1 MKLEEERIAKEK
13 KLSELISKL
22 PSGILVTFDGTDH
35 YKLTDEIYEQVCK
48 VTKLIPQRAI
58 MAAHFLN
65 YEAYELYTING
76 NKIDETYV
84 KWDKDKNKC
93 FAGYTVSG
101 NNRTKSKAE
110 KWIKERSAFA
120 AAFAAAPTIFPA
132 IPFPNTFSR
141 TSRGMTSPSPP
152 RASDLARS
160 ISVRVV
166 DSANGFKR
174 LSAASGPS
182 SVLSFVSSSR
192 RPARATTRD
201 ARRRARDD
209 DEDDDDDED
218 VARESVR
225 SVDMRD
231 GRGMMTTRAHS
242 FASFIHSM
250 PRAFVARALVARR
263 ASRRAM
269 EVLQFPARRDNYGFA
284 VRCPETNVVA
294 LVDAPSASAIERA
307 IERADWPS
315 PSVVLNTHWHEDHV
329 GANDALRER
338 WPELRVHAPAR
349 EREKIGRV
357 DVGVREGDVVR
368 VGALRCVVRETPGH
382 TLGHVVYHFEGEE
395 KVFVGDVMFAM
406 GCGRLFEGTA
416 EEMWTSMGK
425 LLAMPDETTVYCAHE
440 YTESNAMFALSVN
453 PSNEDLVKRAE
464 CVREARARGD
474 PTVPTT
480 IALERRTNPFCR
492 PDDEEIQRNV
502 GMVGSTDLASVLGA
516 IRKAK
521 DNF

>member
-1 MKLEEERIAKEK
+1 
-13 KLSELISKL
+13 
-22 PSGILVTFDGTDH
+22 
-35 YKLTDEIYEQVCK
+35 
-48 VTKLIPQRAI
+48 
-58 MAAHFLN
+58 
-65 YEAYELYTING
+65 
-76 NKIDETYV
+76 
-84 KWDKDKNKC
+84 
-93 FAGYTVSG
+93 
-101 NNRTKSKAE
+101 
-110 KWIKERSAFA
+110 
-120 AAFAAAPTIFPA
+120 
-132 IPFPNTFSR
+132 
-141 TSRGMTSPSPP
+141 
-152 RASDLARS
+152 
-160 ISVRVV
+160 
-166 DSANGFKR
+166 
-174 LSAASGPS
+174 
-182 SVLSFVSSSR
+182 
-192 RPARATTRD
+192 
-201 ARRRARDD
+201 
-209 DEDDDDDED
+209 
-218 VARESVR
+218 
-225 SVDMRD
+225 
-231 GRGMMTTRAHS
+231 
-242 FASFIHSM
+242 M
-250 PRAFVARALVARR
+250 PRAVVARALVARH

-294 LVDAPSASAIERA
+294 LVDTPSASAIERA
-307 IERADWPS
+307 IEGADWPS

-368 VGALRCVVRETPGH
+368 VGDLRCVVRETPGH

-502 GMVGSTDLASVLGA
+502 GMVGSTDLASVFGA

>member
-1 MKLEEERIAKEK
+1 
-13 KLSELISKL
+13 
-22 PSGILVTFDGTDH
+22 
-35 YKLTDEIYEQVCK
+35 
-48 VTKLIPQRAI
+48 
-58 MAAHFLN
+58 
-65 YEAYELYTING
+65 
-76 NKIDETYV
+76 
-84 KWDKDKNKC
+84 
-93 FAGYTVSG
+93 
-101 NNRTKSKAE
+101 
-110 KWIKERSAFA
+110 
-120 AAFAAAPTIFPA
+120 
-132 IPFPNTFSR
+132 
-141 TSRGMTSPSPP
+141 
-152 RASDLARS
+152 
-160 ISVRVV
+160 
-166 DSANGFKR
+166 
-174 LSAASGPS
+174 
-182 SVLSFVSSSR
+182 
-192 RPARATTRD
+192 
-201 ARRRARDD
+201 
-209 DEDDDDDED
+209 
-218 VARESVR
+218 
-225 SVDMRD
+225 
-231 GRGMMTTRAHS
+231 
-242 FASFIHSM
+242 M
-250 PRAFVARALVARR
+250 PRAVVARALVARH

-294 LVDAPSASAIERA
+294 LVDTPSASAIERA
-307 IERADWPS
+307 IQGADWPS

-382 TLGHVVYHFEGEE
+382 TLGHVVYHFEREE

-440 YTESNAMFALSVN
+440 YTESNATFALSVN
-453 PSNEDLVKRAE
+453 PSNEELVKRAE
-464 CVREARARGD
+464 WVREARARGD

-502 GMVGSTDLASVLGA
+502 GMVGSTDLASVFGA